1 MERLNL
7 LSRFGESSQ
16 LDWLG
21 YKRIMS
27 KPARHY
33 FLYAV
38 VATRSYPEGLDAAVL
53 LLRLTEANRS
63 RLDKEEYQTN
73 LTFLYYFLLTVL
85 DKMDRWEE
93 HLRVWERLQQKTKVV
108 SLSAVQAD
116 DPLAN
121 DDSVYADVLSL
132 TDYRKEIIE
141 RKLERQ
147 RAGKKVGNL
156 LHARKEE
163 LPEKEIQER
172 LERIL
177 RWCRSG
183 ELRISTYPC

>member
-1 MERLNL
+1 MKTLNL
-7 LSRFGESSQ
+7 VSRFGESSR

-27 KPARHY
+27 KPTRHY
-33 FLYAV
+33 FVYAV

-93 HLRVWERLQQKTKVV
+93 YLRVWERLQQKTKVV

-132 TDYRKEIIE
+132 TDYRKELIE

-163 LPEKEIQER
+163 LPEEEIQER

-183 ELRISTYPC
+183 ELWISTYPC

>member
-7 LSRFGESSQ
+7 LSRFGESSR

-27 KPARHY
+27 KPTRHY
-33 FLYAV
+33 FVYAV

-93 HLRVWERLQQKTKVV
+93 YLRVWERLQQKTKVV

-132 TDYRKEIIE
+132 TDYRKELIE

-147 RAGKKVGNL
+147 RAGKKMGNL
-156 LHARKEE
+156 LHARQEE
-163 LPEKEIQER
+163 LPEEEIQER

-183 ELRISTYPC
+183 ELWISTYPC

>member
-7 LSRFGESSQ
+7 LSRFGESSR

-27 KPARHY
+27 KPTRHY
-33 FLYAV
+33 FVYAV

-93 HLRVWERLQQKTKVV
+93 YLRVWERLQQKTKVV

-132 TDYRKEIIE
+132 TDYRKELIE

-163 LPEKEIQER
+163 LPEEEIQER

-183 ELRISTYPC
+183 ELWISTYPC

>member
-1 MERLNL
+1 METLNL
-7 LSRFGESSQ
+7 VSRFGESSR

-33 FLYAV
+33 LLYAV

-93 HLRVWERLQQKTKVV
+93 YLRVWERLQQKTKVV

-132 TDYRKEIIE
+132 TDYRKELIE

-147 RAGKKVGNL
+147 RAGKKMGNL
-156 LHARKEE
+156 LHARQEE
-163 LPEKEIQER
+163 LPEEEIQER

-183 ELRISTYPC
+183 ELWISTYPC